1 MAQGPLGGRL
11 AGAGRAA
18 LGGRAARLGG
28 FVRAAS
34 QFLILCA
41 LVLVVGML
49 SPHLTPHSAG
59 VVALVGAIAVIA
71 GAVVFVVFVSSL
83 PDHVG
88 ETGAARVAE
97 GFILTLRR
105 LGVPLIALGFFLLW
119 TFVYCGIWWYAP
131 ADAFRGLGPVPR
143 FADFFYYSVSTA
155 LISPPGDIT
164 AHSRGARSATM
175 IEMLSGISLLTA
187 YLTSFAGDW
196 FRREAPAEDAE
207 AEPGR
212 EPPAPS

>member
-1 MAQGPLGGRL
+1 MAQGPIGRRFSAARPAAL
-11 AGAGRAA
+11 AGQ
-18 LGGRAARLGG
+18 AARLGG

-41 LVLVVGML
+41 LVLLVGML
-49 SPHLTPHSAG
+49 SPHLTPHQAG
-59 VVALVGAIAVIA
+59 VVALVGGVCVVA
-71 GAVVFVVFVSSL
+71 GAVVFAVFVSSL
-83 PDHVG
+83 PEHVG
-88 ETGAARVAE
+88 ETGPARVAE
-97 GFILTLRR
+97 GFILTLRG

-131 ADAFRGLGPVPR
+131 GDAFRGLGPVPR

-164 AHSRGARSATM
+164 AHSRGARSATI

-187 YLTSFAGDW
+187 YLTSFAPDW
-196 FRREAPAEDAE
+196 FRRAPADD
-207 AEPGR
+207 GR
-212 EPPAPS
+212 EGEGPTQPPV

>member
-1 MAQGPLGGRL
+1 MAQGPLGRRIATARPAAL
-11 AGAGRAA
+11 AGQ
-18 LGGRAARLGG
+18 AARLGG

-88 ETGAARVAE
+88 ETGAAE

-187 YLTSFAGDW
+187 YLTSFAGD
-196 FRREAPAEDAE
+196 
-207 AEPGR
+207 
-212 EPPAPS
+212 